1 MNMRKCILVALLFPF
16 VLFSQEDEAIT
27 RTTPKA
33 AEEKLLAGNFEDALA
48 DFMELHAADPQ
59 NEKLNYNIAV
69 CYLNYNGNK
78 AKAVPYLEKIVHNP
92 KHDPNADYLLGR
104 AYQFALKF
112 DEAIASF
119 TKFVSNGKG
128 KEENLKDA
136 GIQIQYCLNA
146 KERVKFPVNVK
157 FENLG
162 KDVNSEFQDYYA
174 FIPVD
179 ESFVIFNS
187 KRPVGNVEKGANG
200 EYPNVIMIAEVKDGA
215 FQKCRKLELQFPKGT
230 AQAEVIGLSANG
242 KTLLLYL
249 KDAKNA
255 GNIYVSENMGEGKF
269 STPVM
274 LDKNINSPQ
283 HEEIAA
289 SINADGDV
297 IYFAS
302 DRPEGSVGGTD
313 IWMSRKTPQGK
324 WGVAQNAG
332 KDINT
337 PQNEDFPNISP
348 DGKTLYF
355 SSTGHTSMGG
365 YDVFKVTYNEE
376 TGKWENPKNLGYP
389 VNTPGD
395 DYNFRISKNDRY
407 GYITSIREEGYGD
420 FDNYRLIFNDVEPEL
435 TVMYGQV
442 LSEDGS
448 QINFPDVFISV
459 TNDKNG
465 ELVGNYLP
473 NQQTG
478 KYVVILPP
486 GKYTLVVE
494 LFNFKLLTQ
503 KLEILDKVSFQ
514 SEKEFDLKLQIQK

>member
-1 MNMRKCILVALLFPF
+1 MAKYLFLTLLFPF
-16 VLFSQEDEAIT
+16 VLFSQEDESIT
-27 RTTPKA
+27 KTTPKA
-33 AEEKLLAGNFEDALA
+33 AEEKMLAGNFEDALA
-48 DFMELHAADPQ
+48 DFKELHAADPQ
-59 NEKLNYNIAV
+59 NDKLNYNIAV

-78 AKAVPYLEKIVHNP
+78 SKAIPYLEKIIHNP
-92 KHDPNADYLLGR
+92 KHEPNADYLLGR
-104 AYQFALKF
+104 AYQYGLKF
-112 DEAIASF
+112 DDAIAAF
-119 TKFVSNGKG
+119 TRFVSNGKG

-146 KERVKFPVNVK
+146 KERVKFPLNVK

-162 KDVNSEFQDYYA
+162 KEVNSEYEDYYA

-179 ESFVIFNS
+179 ESFVIYNS
-187 KRPVGNVEKGANG
+187 RRPFGKEEKGPNG
-200 EYPNVIMIAEVKDGA
+200 EYANVIMFAEVKDGV
-215 FQKCRKLELQFPKGT
+215 FQKAKKLNLVFPKGT
-230 AQAEVIGLSANG
+230 TESEVIGLSANG

-255 GNIYVSENMGEGKF
+255 GNIFISSNNGEGKF
-269 STPVM
+269 STPEM
-274 LDKNINSPQ
+274 LDKNINSP

-289 SINADGDV
+289 SVNAEGDV

-302 DRPEGSVGGTD
+302 DRPEGSLGGTD
-313 IWMSRKTPQGK
+313 IYVSRKTPSGK

-332 KDINT
+332 KEINT
-337 PQNEDFPNISP
+337 NQNEDFPNISP
-348 DGKTLYF
+348 DGKILYF

-365 YDVFKVTYNEE
+365 YDVFKVNMNEE
-376 TGKWENPKNLGYP
+376 TGKWENPKNVGYP
-389 VNTPGD
+389 VNTPMD

-407 GYITSIREEGYGD
+407 GYITAIRDEGLGD
-420 FDNYRLIFNDVEPEL
+420 FDNYRVIFNDVEPEL

-442 LSEDGS
+442 LAEDGS

-465 ELVGNYLP
+465 ELIGNYLP

-494 LFNFKLLTQ
+494 LFNFRLLTQ
-503 KLEILDKVSFQ
+503 KLEIMDKVSFQ

>member
-1 MNMRKCILVALLFPF
+1 MAKYLFLTLLFPL
-16 VLFSQEDEAIT
+16 VLFSQEDESIT
-27 RTTPKA
+27 KTTPKA
-33 AEEKLLAGNFEDALA
+33 AEEKMLAGNYEDALA
-48 DFMELHAADPQ
+48 DFKELHAADPQ
-59 NEKLNYNIAV
+59 NDKLNYNIAV

-78 AKAVPYLEKIVHNP
+78 AKATPYLEKIIHNP

-104 AYQFALKF
+104 AYQYGLKF
-112 DEAIASF
+112 DDAIAAF
-119 TKFVSNGKG
+119 TRFVANGRG

-146 KERVKFPVNVK
+146 KERVKFPLNVK

-162 KDVNSEFQDYYA
+162 KEVNSEYEDYYA

-179 ESFVIFNS
+179 ESFIIYNS
-187 KRPVGNVEKGANG
+187 RRPFGKEEKGPNG
-200 EYPNVIMIAEVKDGA
+200 EYANVIMFAEVKDGV
-215 FQKCRKLELQFPKGT
+215 FQKAKKLNLEFPKGT
-230 AQAEVIGLSANG
+230 TEAEVIGLSANG

-249 KDAKNA
+249 KDAKKA
-255 GNIYVSENMGEGKF
+255 GNIFISSNDGEGKF
-269 STPVM
+269 SKPEM
-274 LDKNINSPQ
+274 LDKNINTP

-289 SINADGDV
+289 SVNAEGDV

-302 DRPEGSVGGTD
+302 DRPEGTLGGTD
-313 IWMSRKTPQGK
+313 IYVSRKTPSGK

-332 KDINT
+332 KEINT
-337 PQNEDFPNISP
+337 NQNEDFPNISP
-348 DGKTLYF
+348 NGKTLYF

-365 YDVFKVTYNEE
+365 YDVFKVNLNEE
-376 TGKWENPKNLGYP
+376 TGKWENPKNVGYP
-389 VNTPGD
+389 VNTPMD

-407 GYITSIREEGYGD
+407 GYITAIRDEGLGD
-420 FDNYRLIFNDVEPEL
+420 FDNYRVIFNDVEPEL

-442 LSEDGS
+442 LAEDGS

-494 LFNFKLLTQ
+494 LFNFKLLSQ
-503 KLEILDKVSFQ
+503 KLEIMDKISFQ